1 MHFSLSQATLL
12 REHGDTSCQHEL
24 IPLRG
29 TSPPSFTG
37 AQASD
42 LHGGKRQPVKTSKHA
57 AVHLRHHRWRHILS
71 QPENTGLFP
80 GARGRTLTS
89 SLLHLSTFPSQH
101 LPLPSLSFY
110 ENRKHSILLIL
121 PSFFPS
127 PKLFLTPF
135 LTPCSLSHSRQAWL
149 LCPHDI
155 TNIRL

>member
-12 REHGDTSCQHEL
+12 WEHGDTSCQHEL

-42 LHGGKRQPVKTSKHA
+42 LHGGKHQPVKTSKHA

-71 QPENTGLFP
+71 QPENTGLVP

-89 SLLHLSTFPSQH
+89 SLLHLSTFLSQH

-110 ENRKHSILLIL
+110 ENRKFDS
-121 PSFFPS
+121 SYFTFFFPS
-127 PKLFLTPF
+127 QTFSHPFSDSLLALTF
-135 LTPCSLSHSRQAWL
+135 QTSLASLS
-149 LCPHDI
+149 
-155 TNIRL
+155 T